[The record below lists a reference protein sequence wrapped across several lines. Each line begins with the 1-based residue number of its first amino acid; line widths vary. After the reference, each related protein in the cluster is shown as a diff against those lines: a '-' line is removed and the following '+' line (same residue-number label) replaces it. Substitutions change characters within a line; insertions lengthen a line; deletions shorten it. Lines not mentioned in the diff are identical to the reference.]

1 MTIIPAV
8 SDRIR
13 NDPVW
18 ARRLPARAALDWLT
32 AGWRDLWQ
40 NPGPSLAYGL
50 AVALVS
56 AAIILG
62 LFRFGLDYI
71 LLPALAGFL
80 VAGPVLAI
88 GLYEK
93 SRRLAAGQPVTL
105 ARMVFVRPAS
115 GGQVLFAGAVLM
127 TLVLLWMRAAVII
140 YALFLGVQAFP
151 GFEDIAP
158 MLFGTLTGW
167 SILIVGSAI
176 GALFAAFAFAI
187 SLFAIPMLLDR
198 RTDALTAMGTSMAMV
213 WHNLPVALAWG
224 AIVAGLSVL
233 ALVTG
238 LVGLIV
244 VFPLLGHGTWHAWR
258 AVQTGVS
265 AP

>member
-1 MTIIPAV
+1 MTMIPAV

-13 NDPVW
+13 AEPTW
-18 ARRLPARAALDWLT
+18 RRHLSARTALGWLA

-50 AVALVS
+50 LVALVS
-56 AAIILG
+56 VAIVFG
-62 LFRFGLDYI
+62 LFSLGWDYI

-93 SRRLAAGQPVTL
+93 SRQSEGGQ
-105 ARMVFVRPAS
+105 MVSLRQMIFVRPAS
-115 GGQVLFAGAVLM
+115 GGQVLFAGALLM
-127 TLVLLWMRAAVII
+127 TLVLLWMRAAVLI

-151 GFEDIAP
+151 GFADIAP
-158 MLFGTLTGW
+158 MLFGTFTGW
-167 SILIVGSAI
+167 SIIIVGSAI

-187 SLFAIPMLLDR
+187 SLFSIPMLLDR
-198 RTDALTAMGTSMAMV
+198 RTDALTAMASSIALV

-224 AIVAGLSVL
+224 AIVAALS
-233 ALVTG
+233 AASLVTG

-258 AVQTGVS
+258 AVQAGIP
-265 AP
+265 A